1 MAHVLR
7 SCLIARKQL
16 NIMKSFVSSTVSVI
30 ATLFFQLNMFSFKRS
45 NKKIKSEINNNS
57 SPKKIAKRREQN
69 KIRPIASSKFL
80 NNPMRNSNVP
90 DVLGQFIDPMGA
102 RATYT
107 QGIDPTNT
115 GA

>member
-1 MAHVLR
+1 
-7 SCLIARKQL
+7 
-16 NIMKSFVSSTVSVI
+16 
-30 ATLFFQLNMFSFKRS
+30 MFPFTRS
-45 NKKIKSEINNNS
+45 NKKVKSEINS
-57 SPKKIAKRREQN
+57 SSKKITKREQN
-69 KIRPIASSKFL
+69 KSRPIASSKFL

-90 DVLGQFIDPMGA
+90 DVLGQFIDPMGG

>member
-1 MAHVLR
+1 M
-7 SCLIARKQL
+7 S
-16 NIMKSFVSSTVSVI
+16 
-30 ATLFFQLNMFSFKRS
+30 
-45 NKKIKSEINNNS
+45 
-57 SPKKIAKRREQN
+57 EQN
-69 KIRPIASSKFL
+69 KISPMASSNFL

-90 DVLGQFIDPMGA
+90 DVLGQFIDPMGG

>member
-1 MAHVLR
+1 
-7 SCLIARKQL
+7 
-16 NIMKSFVSSTVSVI
+16 
-30 ATLFFQLNMFSFKRS
+30 MFSFTRS
-45 NKKIKSEINNNS
+45 NKKVKSEINS
-57 SPKKIAKRREQN
+57 SSKKTTKREQN
-69 KIRPIASSKFL
+69 KIRPIASSNFL

-90 DVLGQFIDPMGA
+90 DVLGQFIDPMGG